1 MMEVM
6 SPQKTACGIPERRM
20 ILMGNGKP
28 VRPRDIAEFCDSI
41 VDRCLD
47 GQAINCYEFVLGF
60 AACLD
65 AVARGT
71 IDMDEDPIVVAR
83 QAWFDVHNVLNKQNI
98 VTDIMRLGD

>member
-1 MMEVM
+1 M
-6 SPQKTACGIPERRM
+6 SEMKGSQTISSGIPERRM

-28 VRPRDIAEFCDSI
+28 VRPKTIAEFCNSI

-71 IDMDEDPIVVAR
+71 IDMDEDPLGVAR
-83 QAWFDVHNVLNKQNI
+83 QAWHDVHNVLNKQNI
-98 VTDIMRLGD
+98 VTDIMRLG